1 MALTPQNNDAFFRE
15 VDDELRREQIGSFWR
30 SYGRF
35 IAIAV
40 IVGLAA
46 FGGWLWWK
54 HQQNSVAAAASEQ
67 YTQALE
73 EIGQGPAQE
82 KAALPKLDKLQA
94 EGNPAYRAS
103 ALLTKGAAALQKGDV
118 KAAVAAYQAVV
129 KDKELAQPY
138 RDLAIVRQTA
148 AEFDTLPPAQVVER
162 LKPLAVAGNPWFG
175 SAGEMTAIAY
185 MRMNKPDLAGP
196 LFSAMAKDEGVPP
209 SIRDRAGRL
218 AATLGVD
225 AAVATPGP
233 AKE

>member
-30 SYGRF
+30 NYGRF

-40 IVGLAA
+40 IAGLAL
-46 FGGWLWWK
+46 FGGWLWWQ
-54 HQQNSVAAAASEQ
+54 HQQNSVADAASEQ
-67 YTQALE
+67 FTQALIE
-73 EIGQGPAQE
+73 VGQGEPAAT
-82 KAALPKLDKLQA
+82 AANAKLDKLAA

-103 ALLTKGAAALQKGDV
+103 ALLTKAAAAQQKGDA
-118 KAAVAAYQAVV
+118 KAAAAAYQAVASDT
-129 KDKELAQPY
+129 KLAQPY
-138 RDLAIVRQTA
+138 RDLATVRQVA
-148 AEFDTLPPAQVVER
+148 AEFDTLQPAQVIER

-185 MRMNKPDLAGP
+185 MRMNKPDLAAP
-196 LFSAMAKDEGVPP
+196 LFAAMAKDEGVPP
-209 SIRDRAGRL
+209 SIRDRAGRM